1 MTDHVDPFDELAALF
16 LTEPEPAA
24 DEDQGFGATNT
35 IIELAVV
42 GHLPVRAGVWLTPYA
57 DAIAREQGP
66 TALLRLDSDVASLL
80 LLRPSDEDAP
90 APPENTTLP
99 EAIEQLAR
107 AADTWIIRPP
117 PNAPLQQLV
126 EAGADRLTIL
136 SSADEAAVVA
146 AYQLIKDLVEAAE
159 HAGCEL
165 PAMGLAV
172 LGADRHIAERM
183 RQRLNRTTN
192 TFLGLEL
199 PMTACICQMQPT
211 IRAAD
216 FGRYTNEPPR
226 TISVYLDLIHD
237 AIDRAELAR
246 QVQAKP
252 GPPVVHVPSRPTPRA
267 VDPAAIPRSK
277 VAQPAR
283 IKVPPKPTTVVEPK
297 QPSRALEPDQK
308 GAPVPLAKYVDALTE
323 LPAVRCPGHELVE
336 LGVDKS
342 GRIHVLA
349 REAQLRDLR
358 IVETW
363 AKAHRELIAMACPD
377 HHFDPAGKVVS
388 HVFTDTPATV
398 ADLHASDLNL
408 HVLTP
413 VMVQGRQGWYAAP
426 LNAPK
431 RS

>member
-16 LTEPEPAA
+16 LTEPEPDA
-24 DEDQGFGATNT
+24 DEDQGFGATST

-66 TALLRLDSDVASLL
+66 TGLLRLDSDVASLL
-80 LLRPSDEDAP
+80 LLRPSDEDTQP
-90 APPENTTLP
+90 PPENTTLP

-107 AADTWIIRPP
+107 AADTWILRPP

-159 HAGCEL
+159 RAGCEL

-172 LGADRHIAERM
+172 LGSDRHIAERM

-237 AIDRAELAR
+237 AIDRAEPAQ
-246 QVQAKP
+246 QVQAEP

-277 VAQPAR
+277 VAQRAR
-283 IKVPPKPTTVVEPK
+283 IKVPVPTM
-297 QPSRALEPDQK
+297 R
-308 GAPVPLAKYVDALTE
+308 
-323 LPAVRCPGHELVE
+323 RCP
-336 LGVDKS
+336 
-342 GRIHVLA
+342 R
-349 REAQLRDLR
+349 
-358 IVETW
+358 
-363 AKAHRELIAMACPD
+363 
-377 HHFDPAGKVVS
+377 
-388 HVFTDTPATV
+388 
-398 ADLHASDLNL
+398 
-408 HVLTP
+408 
-413 VMVQGRQGWYAAP
+413 
-426 LNAPK
+426 
-431 RS
+431 

>member
-24 DEDQGFGATNT
+24 DEDDGLGAKNV

-66 TALLRLDSDVASLL
+66 TALLRLDPDVASLL
-80 LLRPSDEDAP
+80 LLRPSDDDAP
-90 APPENTTLP
+90 PAPENATLP

-107 AADTWIIRPP
+107 AADTWILRPP
-117 PNAPLQQLV
+117 PNTPLQQLV

-159 HAGCEL
+159 HAGCKL

-172 LGADRHIAERM
+172 LGSDRHAAERM

-192 TFLGLEL
+192 TFLGIEL

-226 TISVYLDLIHD
+226 TIGVYLDLIHD
-237 AIDRAELAR
+237 AIDPTERTPPVHAE
-246 QVQAKP
+246 P
-252 GPPVVHVPSRPTPRA
+252 GPPVVQVPSRPTPRA

-283 IKVPPKPTTVVEPK
+283 IKVPPKPTIDVEPK
-297 QPSRALEPDQK
+297 QPDRALEPDEK

-323 LPAVRCPGHELVE
+323 LSAVRCPGHELVE

-377 HHFDPAGKVVS
+377 QQFDPAGKIVS

-398 ADLHASDLNL
+398 ADLHASDLHL

-413 VMVQGRQGWYAAP
+413 VMVEGRQGWYAAP
-426 LNAPK
+426 LNTPK
-431 RS
+431 R

>member
-1 MTDHVDPFDELAALF
+1 MTDHDDPFDELAALF

-24 DEDQGFGATNT
+24 DEDQGFCANNT
-35 IIELAVV
+35 VIELAVV

-57 DAIAREQGP
+57 DAIARDQGP
-66 TALLRLDSDVASLL
+66 TALLRLDSEVASLL
-80 LLRPSDEDAP
+80 LLRPSDEYAP

-107 AADTWIIRPP
+107 AADTWILRPP

-183 RQRLNRTTN
+183 RQRLNRTTS
-192 TFLGLEL
+192 TFLGIEL

-216 FGRYTNEPPR
+216 FGRYTNEPLR

-237 AIDRAELAR
+237 AIDRAELTR
-246 QVQAKP
+246 QVQAEP
-252 GPPVVHVPSRPTPRA
+252 GPPVVQVPSRPTPRA

-283 IKVPPKPTTVVEPK
+283 IKVAPKPTIDVEPK
-297 QPSRALEPDQK
+297 PPSRALEPDEK

-349 REAQLRDLR
+349 REAQLRELR

-377 HHFDPAGKVVS
+377 HHFDPAGKIVS

-398 ADLHASDLNL
+398 SDLHASDLNL

-413 VMVQGRQGWYAAP
+413 VMVEGRQGWYAAP

-431 RS
+431 R